1 MKCFFNKQNNKN
13 EQIDLDER
21 LRKRG
26 EVLLAIE
33 RNKKER
39 EKRFIQEVVLETL
52 KQLKLY
58 DEEK

>member
-1 MKCFFNKQNNKN
+1 MFFNKQNNKN

-58 DEEK
+58 DGEK

>member
-1 MKCFFNKQNNKN
+1 MFFNKQNNKN

>member
-1 MKCFFNKQNNKN
+1 MFFNKQNNKN
-13 EQIDLDER
+13 EQIELDER

>member
-1 MKCFFNKQNNKN
+1 MFFNKQNNKN

-21 LRKRG
+21 LRKKG